1 MISLGW
7 GSRKAR
13 LISAWPLLR
22 DLRWKLAS
30 LPCLQ
35 KLATWEKRCWAKQW
49 AVGVHCAGAILRIG
63 AATAGAV
70 ALAPV
75 PGAGPS
81 RKQQEGARGLPYAP
95 PASLS
100 ACLCNLLKKT
110 YHQKL
115 PKNNLKNS

>member
-63 AATAGAV
+63 AAAAGAV

-75 PGAGPS
+75 SGAGPS

-100 ACLCNLLKKT
+100 ACLCNLLKKVI
-110 YHQKL
+110 KL
-115 PKNNLKNS
+115 VSLVVA

>member
-1 MISLGW
+1 MFIFF
-7 GSRKAR
+7 R
-13 LISAWPLLR
+13 I
-22 DLRWKLAS
+22 
-30 LPCLQ
+30 
-35 KLATWEKRCWAKQW
+35 
-49 AVGVHCAGAILRIG
+49 VHCAGAILRIQ

-100 ACLCNLLKKT
+100 TCLQPLKDGDGNRWLGVIVEAGKE
-110 YHQKL
+110 
-115 PKNNLKNS
+115 

>member
-7 GSRKAR
+7 GSRKTR

-22 DLRWKLAS
+22 DFRWKLAS

-35 KLATWEKRCWAKQW
+35 KLDTWEKRWWAKQW
-49 AVGVHCAGAILRIG
+49 AVGVHCAGAILLIG

-81 RKQQEGARGLPYAP
+81 RR
-95 PASLS
+95 
-100 ACLCNLLKKT
+100 
-110 YHQKL
+110 
-115 PKNNLKNS
+115 